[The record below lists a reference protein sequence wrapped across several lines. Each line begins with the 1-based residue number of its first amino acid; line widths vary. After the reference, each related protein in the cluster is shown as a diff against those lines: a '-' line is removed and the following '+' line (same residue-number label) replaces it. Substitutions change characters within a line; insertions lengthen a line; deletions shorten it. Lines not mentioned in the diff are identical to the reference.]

1 MKAFVELVY
10 RGRRGNSR
18 GCKRMRKR
26 VSGARRE
33 GRISLRPRS
42 RRTRMLKCQR
52 NDESSFAVSASTCIR
67 RKEGDSRGASE
78 GYEGEQRARGA

>member
-1 MKAFVELVY
+1 
-10 RGRRGNSR
+10 
-18 GCKRMRKR
+18 MRKR
-26 VSGARRE
+26 ASGARRE

-67 RKEGDSRGASE
+67 RKEGDSRGHRKGTRGSSGQE
-78 GYEGEQRARGA
+78 GCRG